1 MTIARP
7 SITLDQFL
15 ALPETRPARE
25 YRDGKVSIRASPKA
39 KHSVLQAALVE
50 RLNRLAFPTRLGFAF
65 PELRCTFA
73 GSSFVFDI
81 AFLTW
86 DRIPRDSEG
95 EVEDRVSTAPDLAIE
110 ILSPGQS
117 RKRDIKK
124 LEFSVRHGSRLGWFL
139 DPRKK
144 LVTIFRPRVSPVTL
158 AEGDLD
164 AARVLPGLTLGI
176 AEVFGWLRL
185 ETPGAS

>member
-1 MTIARP
+1 MT
-7 SITLDQFL
+7 LEEFL

-25 YRDGKVSIRASPKA
+25 YRDGKVTVRASPKA
-39 KHSVLQAALVE
+39 KHSVLQGALVE
-50 RLNRLAFPTRLGFAF
+50 RLNRLALPARVGFAF

-81 AFLTW
+81 AFLAW
-86 DRIPRDSEG
+86 DRIPRDSGG
-95 EVEDRVSTAPDLAIE
+95 EVEDRVSTAPDLVIE

-117 RKRDIKK
+117 RKRDIEK

-139 DPRKK
+139 DPRRK
-144 LVTIFRPRVSPVTL
+144 LVTVLRPDAPAVTL